1 MPLDIDEVL
10 RYLFSE
16 LGKVLF
22 VSMLTK
28 KLISFAL
35 LFALLFAIEGIGVH
49 EDALADNN
57 TAISH
62 QVTPEGPHHSQ
73 HGQNH
78 GICSVFC
85 ASIAEF
91 SPSTISRPL
100 EGQIRFGFED
110 QIAASLLQDIPFKP
124 PRA

>member
-1 MPLDIDEVL
+1 MQ
-10 RYLFSE
+10 YLATCFVE
-16 LGKVLF
+16 FEKVLF

-28 KLISFAL
+28 KLISLAL

-49 EDALADNN
+49 GEALAEN
-57 TAISH
+57 TSTGISH
-62 QVTPEGPHHSQ
+62 QVIPEGPHHSQ
-73 HGQNH
+73 HGQSH

-91 SPSTISRPL
+91 SPTMVSQPL
-100 EGQIRFGFED
+100 ENQIRFGFED

-124 PRA
+124 PRT